1 MTTAPKT
8 KEKRKKPDLVSKT
21 ARDQLAPRP
30 EPYWHRVQ
38 AGLFVGYR
46 RLETGTG
53 TWIARRRADAG
64 GQQYRALGT
73 LDTLDDAVAMA
84 KQWGTGVDGGAS
96 HKAVTVEQACRAYV
110 KHQTTHKSKASA
122 ADAEGRFTRLVYS
135 KPVGAL
141 HLDKLRTTQVKTW
154 LDDMLD
160 DDGDEDDLRR
170 SKDSANRNLNTLKA
184 ALNLALRDR
193 LVATDAGWKT
203 VTPYPKAGKR
213 RDRFLDLADRTALL
227 SHCGDDLRV
236 LVTALLLTGARPGEI
251 ANANAGDLDTSQGT
265 MRLTGKTGPRVVTL
279 STQALKFF
287 KVQSANKLPAAPLL
301 TDAFGNRWNKDSW
314 KKRFKDAVRAA
325 KLPDDVV
332 LYAVRHTAISELIA
346 GGMGAFLVAKLAGTS
361 TAMIDKHYGHLRHEQ
376 TRARLDAVAM
386 M

>member
-1 MTTAPKT
+1 MAT
-8 KEKRKKPDLVSKT
+8 DLKSKT
-21 ARDQLAPRP
+21 NRDKLAPRR
-30 EPYWHRVQ
+30 EPYWHRVE

-46 RLETGTG
+46 RLEAGEG

-73 LDTLDDAVAMA
+73 FNTLDEAV
-84 KQWGTGVDGGAS
+84 KLTKEWGTGIDGGAS
-96 HKAVTVEQACRAYV
+96 HQAVTVELACRLYV
-110 KHQTTHKSKASA
+110 ADRIIQKGKASG
-122 ADAEGRFTRLVYS
+122 ADADGRFTRLVYG
-135 KPVGAL
+135 KPLASIQ
-141 HLDKLRTTQVKTW
+141 LDKLRTTQLKAW
-154 LDDMLD
+154 LADMLD

-184 ALNLALRDR
+184 ALNLALKDR

-213 RDRFLDLADRTALL
+213 RERFLDLADRTALL
-227 SHCGDDLRV
+227 SHCADDLRR

-251 ANANAGDLDTSQGT
+251 ANANAGDLNASEGT
-265 MRLTGKTGPRVVTL
+265 MRLSGKTGPRVVTL
-279 STQALKFF
+279 STQAVAFF
-287 KVQSANKLPAAPLL
+287 KAQAASKLPAAPLL
-301 TDAFGNRWNKDSW
+301 TDAYGTRWNKDSW

-332 LYAVRHTAISELIA
+332 LYAIRHTAISELIA
-346 GGMGAFLVAKLAGTS
+346 GGMDVFLVAKLAGTS

-376 TRARLDAVAM
+376 TRAKLDAVNLM
-386 M
+386 

>member
-1 MTTAPKT
+1 MA
-8 KEKRKKPDLVSKT
+8 PDLKSKT
-21 ARDQLAPRP
+21 NRDKLTPRR
-30 EPYWHRVQ
+30 EPYWHRVE

-53 TWIARRRADAG
+53 TWIARRRADNG

-73 LDTLDDAVAMA
+73 LDTLDEAV
-84 KQWGTGVDGGAS
+84 KLTKLWGTGIDGGAS
-96 HKAVTVEQACRAYV
+96 HKAVSVEQACRAYV
-110 KHQTTHKSKASA
+110 AHQTTHKSKSNA
-122 ADAEGRFTRLVYS
+122 ADAEGRFNRLVYG
-135 KPVGAL
+135 KPLGAL
-141 HLDKLRTTQVKTW
+141 PLDKLRTTQVKTW

-160 DDGDEDDLRR
+160 DEGDEDDLRR

-213 RDRFLDLADRTALL
+213 RERFLDLADRTSLL
-227 SHCGDDLRV
+227 KQCGDDLKA

-251 ANANAGDLDTSQGT
+251 ASADVGDLDAAQGT
-265 MRLTGKTGPRVVTL
+265 MRLSGKTGRRVVTL
-279 STQALKFF
+279 STQALQFF
-287 KVQSANKLPAAPLL
+287 KGQSMNKLPTASLL
-301 TDAFGNRWNKDSW
+301 TDAFGHRWNKDSW

-346 GGMGAFLVAKLAGTS
+346 AGMDSFLVAKLAGTS
-361 TAMIDKHYGHLRHEQ
+361 TMMIDKHYGHLRHEQ
-376 TRARLDAVAM
+376 TRARLDAVALM
-386 M
+386 

>member
-1 MTTAPKT
+1 MAT
-8 KEKRKKPDLVSKT
+8 DLKSKSS
-21 ARDQLAPRP
+21 RHKLEPRR
-30 EPYWHRVQ
+30 EPYWQRVE

-46 RLETGTG
+46 KPEAGAG

-73 LDTLDDAVAMA
+73 LDTLDEAVRLT
-84 KQWGTGVDGGAS
+84 KQWGTGIDGGAT

-110 KHQTTHKSKASA
+110 AHQTTHKSKASA
-122 ADAEGRFTRLVYS
+122 ADAEGRFARLVYG
-135 KPVGAL
+135 KPFGAL
-141 HLDKLRTTQVKTW
+141 PLDKLRTTQVKAW

-160 DDGDEDDLRR
+160 DDGDEEDLRR
-170 SKDSANRNLNTLKA
+170 SKDTANRNLNTIKA

-227 SHCGDDLRV
+227 SHCADDLRV

-251 ANANAGDLDTSQGT
+251 ANANAGDLDASQGT
-265 MRLTGKTGPRVVTL
+265 MRLSGKTGPRVVTL
-279 STQALKFF
+279 STRALKFF
-287 KVQSANKLPAAPLL
+287 KAQSIGKLPAAPLL
-301 TDAFGNRWNKDSW
+301 TDAVGNRWNKDSW

-325 KLPDDVV
+325 RLPDDVV

-346 GGMGAFLVAKLAGTS
+346 AGMDSFLVAKLAGTS
-361 TAMIDKHYGHLRHEQ
+361 TTMIDKHYGHLRHEQ
-376 TRARLDAVAM
+376 TRVRLDAVALM
-386 M
+386 

>member
-1 MTTAPKT
+1 MATDLKSRTNRDKL
-8 KEKRKKPDLVSKT
+8 KP
-21 ARDQLAPRP
+21 RR

-53 TWIARRRADAG
+53 TWVARRRADAG

-73 LDTLDDAVAMA
+73 LDTLDDAVKAT
-84 KQWGTGVDGGAS
+84 KLWGTGIDGGAT
-96 HKAVTVEQACRAYV
+96 HKAVTLEQACRAYV
-110 KHQTTHKSKASA
+110 AHQTTHKSKASA

-135 KPVGAL
+135 KPIGAL
-141 HLDKLRTTQVKTW
+141 PLDKLRTTQVKTW
-154 LDDMLD
+154 LDDMLDDD

-251 ANANAGDLDTSQGT
+251 AKANVGDLDASQGT
-265 MRLTGKTGPRVVTL
+265 MRLSGKTGPRVVTL

-287 KVQSANKLPAAPLL
+287 KVQSASKLPAAPLL
-301 TDAFGNRWNKDSW
+301 TDAYGTRWNKESW

-346 GGMGAFLVAKLAGTS
+346 GGMDSFLVAKLAGTS
-361 TAMIDKHYGHLRHEQ
+361 TMMIDKHYGHLRHEQ
-376 TRARLDAVAM
+376 TRARLDAVVLM
-386 M
+386 

>member
-1 MTTAPKT
+1 MAT
-8 KEKRKKPDLVSKT
+8 DLKSKT
-21 ARDQLAPRP
+21 ARDKLTPRR
-30 EPYWHRVQ
+30 EPYWHRVET
-38 AGLFVGYR
+38 GLFVGYR
-46 RLETGTG
+46 RLDAGAG

-73 LDTLDDAVAMA
+73 LETLDDAVRQV
-84 KQWGTGVDGGAS
+84 KLWGTGVDGGAS
-96 HKAVTVEQACRAYV
+96 HKAVTLEQACRGYV
-110 KHQTTHKSKASA
+110 AHQTTQKSKASA
-122 ADAEGRFTRLVYS
+122 ADAEGRFARLVYG
-135 KPVGAL
+135 KTLGTLP
-141 HLDKLRTTQVKTW
+141 LDKLRTTQVKAW

-227 SHCGDDLRV
+227 SQCGDDLRA

-251 ANANAGDLDTSQGT
+251 ANANMGDLDAVQGT
-265 MRLTGKTGPRVVTL
+265 MRLSGKTGPRVVTL

-287 KVQSANKLPAAPLL
+287 KAQSASKLPAAPLL
-301 TDAFGNRWNKDSW
+301 TDAYGTRWNKDSW
-314 KKRFKDAVRAA
+314 KKRFKDAVRSA

-346 GGMGAFLVAKLAGTS
+346 GGMDSFLVAKLSGTS
-361 TAMIDKHYGHLRHEQ
+361 TMMIDKHYGHLRHEQ
-376 TRARLDAVAM
+376 TRARLDAVTLL
-386 M
+386 

>member
-1 MTTAPKT
+1 MAT
-8 KEKRKKPDLVSKT
+8 DLKSKT
-21 ARDQLAPRP
+21 NRDKLTPKR
-30 EPYWHRVQ
+30 EPYWHRVE

-46 RLETGTG
+46 KPETGTG
-53 TWIARRRADAG
+53 TWVARRRADNG

-73 LDTLDDAVAMA
+73 LDTLDEAV
-84 KQWGTGVDGGAS
+84 KLTKLWGTGIDGGAC
-96 HKAVTVEQACRAYV
+96 HKAVSVEQACRAYIT
-110 KHQTTHKSKASA
+110 HQTTHKSKASA
-122 ADAEGRFTRLVYS
+122 ADAEGRFTRLVYG
-135 KPVGAL
+135 KPIGAL
-141 HLDKLRTTQVKTW
+141 ALDKLRTTQVKAW
-154 LDDMLD
+154 LDDLLD
-160 DDGDEDDLRR
+160 DLGDEDDLRR
-170 SKDSANRNLNTLKA
+170 SKDSANRNLNNLKA

-203 VTPYPKAGKR
+203 VTPYPKVGQR
-213 RDRFLDLADRTALL
+213 RERFLDLADRTALL

-376 TRARLDAVAM
+376 TRARLDSVMLLREHANS
-386 M
+386 

>member
-1 MTTAPKT
+1 MAT
-8 KEKRKKPDLVSKT
+8 DLKSKT
-21 ARDQLAPRP
+21 TRDKLKPRR
-30 EPYWHRVQ
+30 EPYWHRVE

-46 RLETGTG
+46 KIETGAG

-73 LDTLDDAVAMA
+73 LDTLDEAVRVT
-84 KQWGTGVDGGAS
+84 KLWGTGVDDGAT
-96 HKAVTVEQACRAYV
+96 HKAVTLEQACRAYV
-110 KHQTTHKSKASA
+110 ANQTTHKSKASA
-122 ADAEGRFTRLVYS
+122 ADAEGRFIRLVYG
-135 KPVGAL
+135 KPLGAL
-141 HLDKLRTTQVKTW
+141 PLDKLRTTQVKKW
-154 LDDMLD
+154 LDNMLD
-160 DDGDEDDLRR
+160 EDGDEDDLRR

-213 RDRFLDLADRTALL
+213 RDRFLDLVDRTSLL
-227 SHCGDDLRV
+227 SHCGDDLRA

-251 ANANAGDLDTSQGT
+251 ANANVGDLDVIQGT
-265 MRLTGKTGPRVVTL
+265 MRLSGKTGPRVVTI
-279 STQALKFF
+279 STRALQFF
-287 KVQSANKLPAAPLL
+287 TEQSASKLPAAPLL
-301 TDAFGNRWNKDSW
+301 NDTYSNRWNKDSW
-314 KKRFKDAVRAA
+314 KKRFKNAVRAA

-346 GGMGAFLVAKLAGTS
+346 GGMDSFLVAKLAGTS

-376 TRARLDAVAM
+376 TRARLDAVALM
-386 M
+386 